1 MNEVPGEESR
11 HENIPDV
18 TIDLGA
24 IETPEPVEPNEP
36 AEQPAEATEFEE
48 MAAELSFNGRKTT
61 RELLGFLAVHAK
73 DDGEVSTADLARVL
87 DPDSSD
93 TSKSYPSARRSV
105 SWMMDNDLVRYGSPK
120 EAKKVAAG
128 GKPGDSLVATD
139 RAREIVDGDGS
150 LSLKRDFYQFGKEQG
165 LTDPNEIQRQLLDI
179 AKNRQE

>member
-1 MNEVPGEESR
+1 MNEVRGGEPNG
-11 HENIPDV
+11 ENIPDV

-24 IETPEPVEPNEP
+24 IETPEPVEPSEP
-36 AEQPAEATEFEE
+36 TEQLAETTEFEE
-48 MAAELSFNGRKTT
+48 MTVKMSFNGRKTT

-73 DDGEVSTADLARVL
+73 DDREVSTADLARVL

-105 SWMMDNDLVRYGSPK
+105 SWMMDNGLVRYGSPK
-120 EAKKVAAG
+120 EAKKVAGG

-139 RAREIVDGDGS
+139 RAHEIVDGDDN
-150 LSLKRDFYQFGKEQG
+150 LSLKRDFYQFGKEHS

-179 AKNRQE
+179 AKNREE